1 MFVKITLL
9 WTFDFKKK
17 YTTSNQCAP
26 VPGRILPVVYTST
39 STENLSRF
47 TQSASQHTELECSKM
62 DWLIAVLLLSLLL
75 QPSSPLVRTL
85 EVSPRVEANHDT
97 FLYLCSLDVNEQ
109 NIGVVAYRNYQRHYF
124 FKTWLR
130 GILPFTLDGEQ
141 GSLDGR
147 EQPKFWT
154 RTKGCSCE
162 TPCVFFYILFMLFSL
177 FVAHAAA
184 PRIFFFY
191 FFTMQQ
197 KKSDR
202 SDFNSGDEEGP
213 YTNYNT
219 GVQFEIGIRTEY
231 NEELLFKVF
240 RSLPEWNVETQL
252 GTTTYWLY
260 EATHTNNNSV
270 NLLDQACDED
280 AEMVDCRRSLSFPTW
295 NDTIPAY
302 YPG

>member
-1 MFVKITLL
+1 MEESSRSFG
-9 WTFDFKKK
+9 
-17 YTTSNQCAP
+17 P
-26 VPGRILPVVYTST
+26 VPRVVPV
-39 STENLSRF
+39 R
-47 TQSASQHTELECSKM
+47 H
-62 DWLIAVLLLSLLL
+62 
-75 QPSSPLVRTL
+75 LV
-85 EVSPRVEANHDT
+85 
-97 FLYLCSLDVNEQ
+97 
-109 NIGVVAYRNYQRHYF
+109 
-124 FKTWLR
+124 
-130 GILPFTLDGEQ
+130 
-141 GSLDGR
+141 
-147 EQPKFWT
+147 
-154 RTKGCSCE
+154 
-162 TPCVFFYILFMLFSL
+162 FS
-177 FVAHAAA
+177 F
-184 PRIFFFY
+184 IFFFY
-191 FFTMQQ
+191 VTFIVCCSRRRTTHFFFPFFFLPHLPYNA
-197 KKSDR
+197 DR

-260 EATHTNNNSV
+260 EATQTNNNSV